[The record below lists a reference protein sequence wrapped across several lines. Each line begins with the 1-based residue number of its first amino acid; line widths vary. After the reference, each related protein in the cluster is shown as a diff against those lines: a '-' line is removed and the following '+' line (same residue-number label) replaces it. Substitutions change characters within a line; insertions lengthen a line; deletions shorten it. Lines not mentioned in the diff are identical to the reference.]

1 MRNRIKI
8 VEYPRLTELSLGEY
22 LLEIKDTARVYELSG
37 DPEILDQLLMLIE
50 NVEIPILISETHIP
64 YEAEA

>member
-1 MRNRIKI
+1 M
-8 VEYPRLTELSLGEY
+8 EYPRLTELSLGEY